1 MEAFV
6 SASVCQHQHQLHILY
21 YIFIAVVFY
30 VEVFFE
36 DSMQSGL
43 LLLLEL
49 EAAIIQSHSSII

>member
-6 SASVCQHQHQLHILY
+6 SASVCQHQLHMHILY